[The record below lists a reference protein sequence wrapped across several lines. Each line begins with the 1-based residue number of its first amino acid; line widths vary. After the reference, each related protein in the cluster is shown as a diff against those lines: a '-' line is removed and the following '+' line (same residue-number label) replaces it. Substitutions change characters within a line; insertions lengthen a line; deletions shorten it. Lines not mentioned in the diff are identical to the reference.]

1 MKLKNIDIKNFRCFH
16 TFHVEFAPDITVF
29 IGKNG
34 AGKST
39 LINAIKYALSFI
51 FSKDS
56 KVNGN
61 EKSIA
66 TSAYNLGILSYL
78 PMDAHYSRKENDYE
92 YPISIQCDA
101 VINDKTLPTW
111 ELLKK
116 TRSGG
121 LLTTLYKSAYS
132 QFKKENVLPVL
143 AVYSDSFPHIKS
155 NITKYALEILASGR
169 PIPQNFG
176 YYQWATESA
185 CTEVWERRFIN
196 VWREILNKKQAY
208 IDYSQYIEN
217 KKEIDAFTKQPF
229 PTSQK
234 DKKDFSLK
242 YEIFAR
248 RITAKTTQ
256 SKLMWEL
263 IGLEKE
269 IETITD
275 YIKKFSD
282 PISELTRIDGFKL
295 TNVAVTTRNKEDY
308 ILFSFENG
316 DDILFKNLPAG
327 YRRLF
332 SMVFDIAYR
341 AFILQL
347 KGNPEHIFWT
357 DLRKPEDVT
366 GIVVID
372 EIDLHLHPALQQEV
386 IQRFQRTFPN
396 IQFIVSTHAP
406 LVMSNVK
413 QDENSQI
420 YKLSHNQSGYTI
432 EPVQL
437 YGMDI
442 SSITEYALET
452 TPRNRE
458 IDQQL
463 SNLFSLIDDE
473 KYTEAKKEL
482 EKMREVFG
490 SNLPEL
496 AKAQTMLDFLENDTD
511 K

>member
-1 MKLKNIDIKNFRCFH
+1 
-16 TFHVEFAPDITVF
+16 VF

-39 LINAIKYALSFI
+39 LISAIKYGLSFI

-61 EKSIA
+61 EKAIA
-66 TSAYNLGILSYL
+66 TSAYNLSILSYS
-78 PMDAHYSRKENDYE
+78 PMDAYYSMKEKDYE
-92 YPISIQCDA
+92 YPISIKCDA
-101 VINDKTLPTW
+101 SINNKMLPTW

-116 TRSGG
+116 TRGGG
-121 LLTTLYKSAYS
+121 LTTTLYKNAYF
-132 QFKKENVLPVL
+132 QFIKEKLFPVL

-155 NITKYALEILASGR
+155 NIAKYALEILTSGR
-169 PIPQNFG
+169 PIPRNFG

-208 IDYSQYIEN
+208 TDYSLYIEN
-217 KKEIDAFTKQPF
+217 KKEVDAFLKQYDS
-229 PTSQK
+229 TNQ
-234 DKKDFSLK
+234 KDFSTK
-242 YEIFAR
+242 EEIFAKEMAEKS
-248 RITAKTTQ
+248 TKT
-256 SKLMWEL
+256 KLMWEL

-269 IETITD
+269 IEIVTD
-275 YIKKFSD
+275 YLKKFSE
-282 PISELTRIDGFKL
+282 PISELTQLDGFKL
-295 TNVAVTTRNKEDY
+295 TNVAVTTRDKEDY
-308 ILFSFENG
+308 ILFSFDNG
-316 DDILFKNLPAG
+316 EDILFKNLPAG

-332 SMVFDIAYR
+332 SIVFDIAYR

-347 KGNPEHIFWT
+347 IGNFKYIPWT
-357 DLRKPEDVT
+357 LKKPEDVT

-420 YKLSHNQSGYTI
+420 YKLSCNQSDYTV

-437 YGMDI
+437 YGMDV
-442 SSITEYALET
+442 SSITESALET

-463 SNLFSLIDDE
+463 SNLFSLIDNE

-482 EKMREVFG
+482 EKMQEIFG

-496 AKAQTMLDFLENDTD
+496 AKAQTMLDFFANDTD

>member
-1 MKLKNIDIKNFRCFH
+1 MKLKNIDIKNFRCFN
-16 TFHVEFAPDITVF
+16 TFQVKFAPEITVF

-56 KVNGN
+56 KVNSN

-66 TSAYNLGILSYL
+66 MSAYNLGILSYL
-78 PMDAHYSRKENDYE
+78 PMDAHYSTKENDYE
-92 YPISIQCDA
+92 YPISIKCDA
-101 VINDKTLPTW
+101 AINNRTLPTW

-116 TRSGG
+116 TRNGG
-121 LLTTLYKSAYS
+121 LFNTMYKSAYS
-132 QFKKENVLPVL
+132 QFKKEKEFPVL

-155 NITKYALEILASGR
+155 NISKYALEILASGR
-169 PIPQNFG
+169 PVPQNFG

-196 VWREILNKKQAY
+196 VWREVLNKKFAEKSTQA
-208 IDYSQYIEN
+208 
-217 KKEIDAFTKQPF
+217 KFT
-229 PTSQK
+229 
-234 DKKDFSLK
+234 
-242 YEIFAR
+242 
-248 RITAKTTQ
+248 
-256 SKLMWEL
+256 WEL

-269 IETITD
+269 IEIVTG
-275 YIKKFSD
+275 YLKRFSE
-282 PISELTRIDGFKL
+282 PILELTRIDGFKL
-295 TNVAVTTRNKEDY
+295 TNVSVTTRGKEDY
-308 ILFSFENG
+308 ILFSFDNG

-332 SMVFDIAYR
+332 SIAFDIAYR

-347 KGNPEHIFWT
+347 RGDSKYFPLT
-357 DLRKPEDVT
+357 LRKPEDVT

-413 QDENSQI
+413 QDENSQV

-437 YGMDI
+437 YGMDM

-463 SNLFSLIDDE
+463 NNLFSLIDDE
-473 KYTEAKKEL
+473 KYIEAKNEL
-482 EKMREVFG
+482 EKMREIFG

>member
-1 MKLKNIDIKNFRCFH
+1 MKLKSISIENFRCFDK
-16 TFHVEFAPDITVF
+16 FQVEFAPKVTVL

-39 LINAIKYALSFI
+39 LINAIKYGLSFI
-51 FSKDS
+51 FIKDP
-56 KVNGN
+56 KVNN
-61 EKSIA
+61 KEKPIA
-66 TSAYNLGILSYL
+66 TSADKLSILPYL
-78 PMDAHYSRKENDYE
+78 PMDAHYSTEEKDYK
-92 YPISIQCDA
+92 YPISIRCDA
-101 VINDKTLPTW
+101 TINNKALPTW

-116 TRSGG
+116 SRSGG
-121 LLTTLYKSAYS
+121 LLTSLCKDAYS
-132 QFKKENVLPVL
+132 QFIKEKSLPVF

-155 NITKYALEILASGR
+155 NLTKYALEILASGR
-169 PIPQNFG
+169 PVPQNFG
-176 YYQWATESA
+176 YYQWSTDNA

-208 IDYSQYIEN
+208 IDYSLYIEN
-217 KKEIDAFTKQPF
+217 KKEIDTFLKQYIPTIQKDEKEFSTKWEIFTKEL
-229 PTSQK
+229 TEKS
-234 DKKDFSLK
+234 
-242 YEIFAR
+242 AH
-248 RITAKTTQ
+248 

-269 IETITD
+269 IEIVVD
-275 YIKKFSD
+275 YLKKFSD
-282 PISELTRIDGFKL
+282 PVSKLTQLEGFRL
-295 TNVAVTTRNKEDY
+295 TNVAVTTRNNVDY
-308 ILFSFENG
+308 ILFSFDNG
-316 DDILFKNLPAG
+316 EDILFNNLPAG

-332 SMVFDIAYR
+332 SIVFDIAYR

-347 KGNPEHIFWT
+347 KSDTKFLSWNFKNPELI
-357 DLRKPEDVT
+357 T

-386 IQRFQRTFPN
+386 IQRFQYTFPN
-396 IQFIVSTHAP
+396 IQFIVSTHSP

-413 QDENSQI
+413 QDKNSQI
-420 YKLSHNQSGYTI
+420 YKLSHKQSDYNI
-432 EPVQL
+432 EPVHL
-437 YGMDI
+437 YGMDM

-452 TPRNRE
+452 IPRNRE

-473 KYTEAKKEL
+473 NYAEAKKEL
-482 EKMREVFG
+482 TKMKEFFG

-496 AKAQTMLDFLENDTD
+496 AKAQTMLDFFENDTD